1 MKTSKLKS
9 VKSHLDL
16 PLSISHSERRLVLF
30 RLLVI
35 FCLAVAAVVC
45 GYGSYS
51 QFNHYE
57 LTLQKSQF
65 SSVAKQFKVL
75 VNEDLRSK
83 GLSLKSSASIFSMSC
98 PSAHMWPN
106 CSIPLDSFLSIMDP
120 IISITNMRTMVLAT
134 MITPAEIRAYE
145 DFAYDFY
152 DSNGYP
158 GLGISS
164 FGKGIAALNKTTG
177 DRFHDTLG
185 LQHGKRDIL
194 VPILLSG
201 NLESN
206 LPSLMYNLYSDETRA
221 MNIDNI
227 MDCFEV
233 NESSV
238 DCISVTDNI
247 FLVQDT
253 VFRPAVLVGYPIAPL
268 YNKTLLTGLTQAV
281 YNWDTVFISA
291 LPNYLHA
298 LDVVLSGGTKTYTF
312 R

>member
-1 MKTSKLKS
+1 
-9 VKSHLDL
+9 
-16 PLSISHSERRLVLF
+16 
-30 RLLVI
+30 
-35 FCLAVAAVVC
+35 
-45 GYGSYS
+45 
-51 QFNHYE
+51 
-57 LTLQKSQF
+57 
-65 SSVAKQFKVL
+65 
-75 VNEDLRSK
+75 
-83 GLSLKSSASIFSMSC
+83 
-98 PSAHMWPN
+98 
-106 CSIPLDSFLSIMDP
+106 
-120 IISITNMRTMVLAT
+120 MVLAT

-185 LQHGKRDIL
+185 LQHGRRDIL